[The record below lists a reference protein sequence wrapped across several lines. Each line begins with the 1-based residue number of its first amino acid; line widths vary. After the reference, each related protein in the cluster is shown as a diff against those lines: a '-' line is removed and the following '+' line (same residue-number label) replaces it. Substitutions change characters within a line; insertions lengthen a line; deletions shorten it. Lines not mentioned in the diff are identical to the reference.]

1 MQKNKLNEDLIQ
13 VIFPYIGRESYF
25 KLFGSKGFIESQI
38 LISSKNMGMFMD
50 EFLNIFKKYRLL
62 DKNRSIF

>member
-25 KLFGSKGFIESQI
+25 KLFWTKGFIESQI
-38 LISSKNMGMFMD
+38 LVSSKNIEIFMD
-50 EFLNIFKKYRLL
+50 EFLNIFKKYNL
-62 DKNRSIF
+62 